1 MIVIAFWRLK
11 SESFRF
17 QPLFAFF
24 ILVIGCISYFGPSAS
39 AHAEPGCM
47 SVVEHVMA
55 EPPPPH
61 EGLITARTCDRELG
75 GKAWLDPIIQTIS
88 QECVG
93 SVVEKVQNQGQAI
106 KELFQEVTSGIT
118 DPAKWVELN
127 EQVVPTIV
135 ATKTA
140 KMLRAHCE
148 KA

>member
-61 EGLITARTCDRELG
+61 EDDVIVSCPVEVAPRES
-75 GKAWLDPIIQTIS
+75 ATI
-88 QECVG
+88 
-93 SVVEKVQNQGQAI
+93 
-106 KELFQEVTSGIT
+106 
-118 DPAKWVELN
+118 
-127 EQVVPTIV
+127 
-135 ATKTA
+135 
-140 KMLRAHCE
+140 
-148 KA
+148 